1 MRTAEGEAAGT
12 QWVRGPAPHVSFKN
26 GGEVSLDVFTAA
38 LRFAAAGCSVVPVMA
53 DGSKRPG
60 IGTWK
65 EYQHKM
71 PTAAE
76 LQDWFK
82 SARGVGLITGQIS
95 GNLEML
101 ELEGRA
107 VADGMHTQ
115 LKEMAGEA
123 GLSELW
129 DRLTSGYCE
138 MTPSGGLHWLY
149 RLDGEVPGN
158 TKLARRPGAHDGVDV
173 LAETRGEGGFVVV
186 APSGGTCHPSGG
198 SWSLISGS
206 IETIPLLTL
215 DERES
220 LHSLFRYFD
229 QLPKASV
236 VASEVT
242 ERHRDAN
249 STLPGDDYNS
259 KTSWD
264 ELLLPLGWSKVFTKG
279 QATAWRRPGK
289 TEGISATTN
298 YEGSDLLFVFSTS
311 TIFEAERGYSKFAA
325 YTLIEHAGDFHKAAS
340 ALAAKGFGTGSAS
353 SLQPIDVTALLAAP
367 EPELAALPTTEPDT
381 SWLPRPVEFDDDE
394 TDVSPSVLYRTD
406 GQCLLYA
413 GKVNAIFG
421 ESESGKT
428 WVALEAVRQQL
439 VQGQKVFYIDFE
451 DSKRGIRG
459 RLKALGVLK
468 EHFERFKYANPDGP
482 YDAVGQQALLS
493 SIRDFQPALIVVDGV
508 NAAMNLLGLDLEKNK
523 DATQFSQVVLRP
535 LRLWGAAILT
545 IDHVTKSKD
554 SRGNYAIGA
563 QAKRADIDG
572 VAISVDVSMPFG
584 RGSNG
589 KLNLKVTK
597 DRPGFVRGISQEASY
612 VGHVDLV
619 SQPDNRIEI
628 SIVGG
633 QTGYSPHEYLM
644 RRVSEFMQDHGAELS
659 TNQIVQVIDGGTDQ
673 IKKALAQLEGQ
684 GFLQLRTQGQG
695 RYYSH
700 LKPYVLG
707 APRPFEHLTDLT
719 DPDLTARSG
728 SAAGDDRNLTDFAPP
743 YKGGRSVKS
752 VSSIDGDTDGR

>member
-1 MRTAEGEAAGT
+1 M
-12 QWVRGPAPHVSFKN
+12 SL
-26 GGEVSLDVFTAA
+26 EVLTAA
-38 LRFAAAGCSVVPVMA
+38 LRFAAVGCSVVPVMA

-60 IGTWK
+60 IGQWK
-65 EYQHKM
+65 EYQHKL
-71 PTAAE
+71 PTVEE
-76 LQDWFK
+76 LQTWFK
-82 SARGVGLITGQIS
+82 DAKGVGIITGKIS

-101 ELEGRA
+101 EVEGRA
-107 VADGMHTQ
+107 VADGIHTQ
-115 LKEMAGEA
+115 IKDMANEI
-123 GLSELW
+123 GLEELW
-129 DRLTSGYCE
+129 QRLNEGYCE

-149 RLDGEVPGN
+149 RIEGEVPGN
-158 TKLARRPGAHDGVDV
+158 TKLARRPGPGDTVDV
-173 LAETRGEGGFVVV
+173 LAETRGEGGFVVA

-206 IETIPLLTL
+206 IETIPTLTV
-215 DERES
+215 DEREA

-242 ERHRDAN
+242 ERHREAG
-249 STLPGDDYNS
+249 STLPGDDYNER
-259 KTSWD
+259 TTWD
-264 ELLLPLGWSKVFTKG
+264 ELLLPLGWTKVFAKG
-279 QATAWRRPGK
+279 QTTAWCRPGK
-289 TEGISATTN
+289 REGISATTN

-325 YTLIEHAGDFHKAAS
+325 YTLIEHGGDFHKAAS
-340 ALAAKGFGTGSAS
+340 ALAAKGFGSGTAS
-353 SLQPIDVTALLAAP
+353 QLQPIDISSLMEAPAP
-367 EPELAALPTTEPDT
+367 EPGVVALPEPEPDT
-381 SWLPRPVEFDDDE
+381 SWLPRSVEFDEDE
-394 TDVSPSVLYRTD
+394 TEPGPTVLYRTD

-439 VQGQKVFYIDFE
+439 VQGNRVFYVDFE

-459 RLKALGVLK
+459 RLKALGVMR
-468 EHFERFKYANPDGP
+468 EQFERFRYANPDGA
-482 YDAVGQQALLS
+482 YNEIAQQALLGA
-493 SIRDFQPALIVVDGV
+493 IRDFTPNLIVVDGV

-554 SRGNYAIGA
+554 NRGNYAIGA

-572 VAISVDVSMPFG
+572 VAIAVDVSMPFG

-589 KLNLKVTK
+589 KLNLKITK

-612 VGHVDLV
+612 IGHVDLI

-628 SIVGG
+628 SVVGG
-633 QTGYSPHEYLM
+633 QTGFSPHEYLM
-644 RRVSEFMQDHGAELS
+644 RKVSEFMEKHGAELS
-659 TNQIVQVIDGGTDQ
+659 TNQIVQAIEGGTDQ

-684 GFLQLRTQGQG
+684 GFLGVRAQGQG
-695 RYYSH
+695 RYYTH
-700 LKPYVLG
+700 LKSYVLG
-707 APRPFEHLTDLT
+707 APLPFQGALDADL
-719 DPDLTARSG
+719 
-728 SAAGDDRNLTDFAPP
+728 
-743 YKGGRSVKS
+743 
-752 VSSIDGDTDGR
+752 

>member
-1 MRTAEGEAAGT
+1 M
-12 QWVRGPAPHVSFKN
+12 SL
-26 GGEVSLDVFTAA
+26 EVLTAA

-60 IGTWK
+60 IGAWK
-65 EYQHKM
+65 EYQHKL
-71 PTAAE
+71 PTVEE
-76 LQDWFK
+76 LQVWFK
-82 SARGVGLITGQIS
+82 DAKGVGIITGKIS

-101 ELEGRA
+101 EVEGRA
-107 VADGMHTQ
+107 VADGIHTEI
-115 LKEMAGEA
+115 KDMAIET
-123 GLSELW
+123 GLGELW
-129 DRLTSGYCE
+129 QRLNDGYCE
-138 MTPSGGLHWLY
+138 MTPSGGLHWFY

-158 TKLARRPGAHDGVDV
+158 TKLARRPASGDGVDV
-173 LAETRGEGGFVVV
+173 LAETRGEGGFVVA
-186 APSGGTCHPSGG
+186 APSSGFCHPSGG

-206 IETIPLLTL
+206 IETIPTITL
-215 DERES
+215 EERES

-249 STLPGDDYNS
+249 STLPGDDYNE
-259 KTSWD
+259 KTTWD
-264 ELLLPLGWSKVFTKG
+264 EILLPLGWTKVFSKG
-279 QATAWRRPGK
+279 QTTAWCRPGK
-289 TEGISATTN
+289 HDGISATTN

-311 TIFEAERGYSKFAA
+311 TIFEAERGYSKFAV
-325 YTLIEHAGDFHKAAS
+325 YTLLEHGGDFHKAAS
-340 ALAAKGFGTGSAS
+340 ALAAKGFGSGVSS
-353 SLQPIDVTALLAAP
+353 SLQPIDISQLMQAP
-367 EPELAALPTTEPDT
+367 EPEPFAEPATEPDT
-381 SWLPRPVEFDDDE
+381 SWLPRTIDYDEDE
-394 TDVSPSVLYRTD
+394 TEAGPTVLYRTD

-413 GKVNAIFG
+413 GKINAIFG

-439 VQGQKVFYIDFE
+439 VQGNKVFYIDFE

-459 RLKALGVLK
+459 RLKALGVMRD
-468 EHFERFKYANPDGP
+468 HFARFKYANPDGS
-482 YDAVGQQALLS
+482 YNEIAQQALLG
-493 SIRDFQPALIVVDGV
+493 SIRDFTPDLIVMDGV

-535 LRLWGAAILT
+535 LRLWGAAVLT

-554 SRGNYAIGA
+554 NRGNYAIGA

-589 KLNLKVTK
+589 KLNLKITK

-612 VGHVDLV
+612 VGHVDLI
-619 SQPDNRIEI
+619 SQADNRIEI

-633 QTGYSPHEYLM
+633 QVGFTPHEYLM
-644 RRVSEFMQDHGAELS
+644 RKVSEFMQNHGAELS
-659 TNQIVQVIDGGTDQ
+659 TNQIVQAIDGGTDQ

-684 GFLQLRTQGQG
+684 GFLAIRAQGQG
-695 RYYSH
+695 RYYKH
-700 LKPYVLG
+700 LKSFVLG
-707 APRPFEHLTDLT
+707 APQPFGGVLDNLTDLT
-719 DPDLTARSG
+719 DPDREGVGQVGARG
-728 SAAGDDRNLTDFAPP
+728 DRNLTDFAPP

-752 VSSIDGDTDGR
+752 VRSEDGEPDAG

>member
-1 MRTAEGEAAGT
+1 MSSIEI
-12 QWVRGPAPHVSFKN
+12 
-26 GGEVSLDVFTAA
+26 LTAA
-38 LRFAAAGCSVVPVMA
+38 LRFAATGCSVVPVMS

-60 IGTWK
+60 IGSWK
-65 EYQHKM
+65 EYQHKL
-71 PTAAE
+71 PTADE
-76 LQDWFK
+76 LQEWFR
-82 SARGVGLITGQIS
+82 SARGVGLITGRIS

-115 LKEMAGEA
+115 LKEMAADA
-123 GLSELW
+123 GLAELW
-129 DRLTSGYCE
+129 ERLNTGYCE

-158 TKLARRPGAHDGVDV
+158 TKLARRPGPRDGVDV

-186 APSGGTCHPSGG
+186 APTEGVCHPSGNP
-198 SWSLISGS
+198 WSLISGS

-215 DERES
+215 DEREG

-242 ERHRDAN
+242 ERHREPG
-249 STLPGDDYNS
+249 SELPGDDYNS
-259 KTSWD
+259 KTTWD
-264 ELLLPLGWSKVFTKG
+264 EILLPLGWTKVFTKG
-279 QATAWRRPGK
+279 QTTAWRRPGK

-311 TIFEAERGYSKFAA
+311 TIFESERGYSKFAA
-325 YTLIEHAGDFHKAAS
+325 YTLIEHRGDFRAAAS
-340 ALAAKGFGTGSAS
+340 ALAAKGFGSGSS
-353 SLQPIDVTALLAAP
+353 SALQPIDISVLMEAP
-367 EPELAALPTTEPDT
+367 APELAAVPATEPDT
-381 SWLPRPVEFDDDE
+381 SWLPRVVEFDEDE
-394 TDVSPSVLYRTD
+394 EDISPTVLHRLD
-406 GQCLLYA
+406 GQNLLYA

-439 VQGQKVFYIDFE
+439 VQGNKVFYIDFE

-468 EHFERFKYANPDGP
+468 EAFERFRYANPDGP
-482 YDAVGQQALLS
+482 YNELAQQALLGA
-493 SIRDFQPALIVVDGV
+493 IRDFTPQLIVVDGV

-572 VAISVDVSMPFG
+572 VAIAVDVAMPFG
-584 RGSNG
+584 RGSDG

-612 VGHVDLV
+612 IGHVELV
-619 SQPDNRIEI
+619 SKPDNRIEI
-628 SIVGG
+628 TIIGG
-633 QTGYSPHEYLM
+633 QTGFSPHEYM
-644 RRVSEFMQDHGAELS
+644 MNRVSQFMEQHGAELS
-659 TNQIVQVIDGGTDQ
+659 TNQITQAVDGGTDQ

-684 GFLQLRTQGQG
+684 GYLALRMQGQG

-707 APRPFEHLTDLT
+707 AP
-719 DPDLTARSG
+719 
-728 SAAGDDRNLTDFAPP
+728 APLQ
-743 YKGGRSVKS
+743 GFFNE
-752 VSSIDGDTDGR
+752 

>member
-1 MRTAEGEAAGT
+1 L
-12 QWVRGPAPHVSFKN
+12 SN
-26 GGEVSLDVFTAA
+26 IEVLTAA
-38 LRFAAAGCSVVPVMA
+38 LRFAATGCSVVPVMS

-65 EYQHKM
+65 EYQRKL
-71 PTAAE
+71 PTTAE
-76 LQDWFK
+76 LQEWFK
-82 SARGVGLITGQIS
+82 NAKGVGLITGKIS

-115 LKEMAGEA
+115 LKEMAADA
-123 GLSELW
+123 GLAELW
-129 DRLTSGYCE
+129 ERLTGGYCE

-149 RLDGEVPGN
+149 RLDGDVPGN
-158 TKLARRPGAHDGVDV
+158 TKLARRPGAGDGVDV

-186 APSGGTCHPSGG
+186 APSGGACHPSGN

-215 DERES
+215 DERDS

-236 VASEVT
+236 VASEVN
-242 ERHRDAN
+242 ERPREAG
-249 STLPGDDYNS
+249 STLPGDDFGV
-259 KTSWD
+259 KTTWD
-264 ELLLPLGWSKVFTKG
+264 ELLLPLGWFKVFTKG
-279 QATAWRRPGK
+279 QTTAWRRPGK

-325 YTLIEHAGDFHKAAS
+325 YTLIEHGGDFKKAAS
-340 ALAAKGFGTGSAS
+340 ALAAKGFGSGTTST
-353 SLQPIDVTALLAAP
+353 LQPIDVTAFLEAPAP
-367 EPELAALPTTEPDT
+367 ELSALPATEPDT
-381 SWLPRPVEFDDDE
+381 SWLPRSVEFDEDE
-394 TDVSPSVLYRTD
+394 ADVAPTVLHRVD
-406 GQCLLYA
+406 GQNLLYA

-439 VQGQKVFYIDFE
+439 AQGHKVFYIDFE

-459 RLKALGVLK
+459 RLKALGVIK
-468 EHFERFKYANPDGP
+468 DAFERFRYANPDGP
-482 YDAVGQQALLS
+482 YNELAQQALLGA
-493 SIRDFQPALIVVDGV
+493 IRDFTPQLIVVDGV

-535 LRLWGAAILT
+535 LRLWGAAVLT

-572 VAISVDVSMPFG
+572 VAISVDVAMPFG
-584 RGSNG
+584 RGSDG
-589 KLNLKVTK
+589 RLNLKVTK

-612 VGHVDLV
+612 IGRVDLI
-619 SQPDNRIEI
+619 SKPDNRIEI
-628 SIVGG
+628 TITGG
-633 QTGYSPHEYLM
+633 ETGFTPHEYLM
-644 RRVSEFMQDHGAELS
+644 HRVSQFMEQHGAELS
-659 TNQIVQVIDGGTDQ
+659 TNQITQVVEGGTDQ

-684 GFLQLRTQGQG
+684 GHLALRAQGQG

-707 APRPFEHLTDLT
+707 APKPLQGFFE
-719 DPDLTARSG
+719 
-728 SAAGDDRNLTDFAPP
+728 
-743 YKGGRSVKS
+743 
-752 VSSIDGDTDGR
+752 